1 MRKVSTRDSMIIPV
15 YGTVVWKSV
24 KTVVSF
30 SLQVEIL
37 LYSGTWKTSN
47 HFNDYLV
54 VSFFFFFSSSLTL
67 PKWNVPR
74 LSIPSPFG
82 EN

>member
-54 VSFFFFFSSSLTL
+54 VSFFFFFLL
-67 PKWNVPR
+67 
-74 LSIPSPFG
+74 L
-82 EN
+82 